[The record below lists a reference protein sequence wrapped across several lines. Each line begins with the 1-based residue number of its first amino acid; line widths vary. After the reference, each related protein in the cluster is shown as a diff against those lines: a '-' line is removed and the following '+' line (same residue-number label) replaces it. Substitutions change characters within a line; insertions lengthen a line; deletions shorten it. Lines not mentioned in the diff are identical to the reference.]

1 MIEHA
6 TLEQVE
12 SVLLSKSFSE
22 YVKSAWPIIEPGTP
36 YIPNWHIDAI
46 GEHLEAVSKGQI
58 LRLLI
63 NMPPR
68 HMKSSLVSVI
78 WPTWQ
83 WTWRPETKWMFTSYA
98 LSLSIRD
105 SVACRRLIE
114 SPWFKSRWAH
124 RFKLTSDQNQKGR
137 FDNDAH
143 GYRLATSVG
152 GAATGEGGDIIVF
165 DDPHNVNEAE
175 SEAVREG
182 VITWW
187 DHSMSTRLNNPK
199 TGAFV
204 GVMQRVNEGDLSG
217 HVLAQGGWE
226 HLCLPAEYDRRDM
239 IQVPSGYVK
248 RQTSIGWSD
257 PRTVKGELLWPSRY
271 GPVEIA
277 DLKKRLGSYGTSGQ
291 LQQLPSPAEGGLIKR
306 TWWKRYTETPK
317 GLDKLL
323 FAWDCTFKGADT
335 SDYVVGQAWGL
346 LGAYCYLLDQT
357 RGQWDITETIR
368 QIRAL
373 REKWAKQGLTK
384 TPDIPRILIED
395 KANGPAIISVLRH
408 EVPGVIAWP
417 PKGRR
422 LDSKEARVQAVAPL
436 IEAGQVWLPEG
447 QAFTEQLV
455 DEAAAFPNGSY
466 DDAIDC
472 AAHALGSMM
481 PGAWSPQKAME
492 PPPTTLQELRARQF
506 AEASAAA
513 MQKPESTGPA
523 RYAALNRR

>member
-22 YVKSAWPIIEPGTP
+22 YVKSAWPQIESVPLIWNWHLDGLCDHLQAVSDGTITQDVVANVPPGTSKSLISSVLWP
-36 YIPNWHIDAI
+36 SWEWTTRPTGKWFHGSYDQ
-46 GEHLEAVSKGQI
+46 HLS
-58 LRLLI
+58 
-63 NMPPR
+63 
-68 HMKSSLVSVI
+68 
-78 WPTWQ
+78 T
-83 WTWRPETKWMFTSYA
+83 
-98 LSLSIRD
+98 RD
-105 SVACRRLIE
+105 SVKCRRLIE
-114 SPWFKSRWAH
+114 SRWYQE
-124 RFKLTSDQNQKGR
+124 RWGYVGLGTRVFKLTGDQNLKTYFENDKG
-137 FDNDAH
+137 
-143 GYRLATSVG
+143 GYRMATSTG
-152 GAATGEGGDIIVF
+152 GHAMGEHPDRIVI
-165 DDPHNVNEAE
+165 DDPQDRAGAD
-175 SEAVREG
+175 SEVKRQS
-182 VITWW
+182 VIDWW
-187 DHSMSTRLNNPK
+187 DQQISTR
-199 TGAFV
+199 
-204 GVMQRVNEGDLSG
+204 GVSIGVRRVIIMQRLREDDLSG
-217 HVLAQGGWE
+217 HILAKGNCV
-226 HLCLPAEYDRRDM
+226 HLCLPMRYEPGRM
-239 IQVPSGYVK
+239 GPSP
-248 RQTSIGWSD
+248 IGFKD
-257 PRTVKGELLWPSRY
+257 PRTKPGELLA
-271 GPVEIA
+271 PVQFDEA
-277 DLKKRLGSYGTSGQ
+277 KVLALEKALGSSGTAGQ
-291 LQQLPSPAEGGLIKR
+291 LQQRPSPAEGGLIKR
-306 TWWKRYTETPK
+306 HWWKRYTETPK
-317 GLDKLL
+317 GLDRLL

-373 REKWAKQGLTK
+373 REKWAKQGLTR

-466 DDAIDC
+466 DDSIDC
-472 AAHALGSMM
+472 CAHALGSMM
-481 PGAWSPQKAME
+481 PGAWSPQKAAE

-513 MQKPESTGPA
+513 MQKPEPAGPA